1 MIGTRTTN
9 NEQRTTNNEQRTTNN
24 GIVKIISADFVT
36 SAAAGGTDLGIPRD
50 GLPQVA
56 MAGRSNVGKSTLINT
71 LLRRQVARTSAAP
84 GKTRLA
90 NVFRITV
97 EGGGPGRW
105 SLYLVDLPGYGYARG
120 GADAAKELA
129 AVAEAYFR
137 DAERLRPERGAERKS
152 AEGQPPSE
160 SEREP
165 SARNGGGAPAH
176 REMWGPASS
185 DKSRRLVFLLV
196 DSRHPGLDS
205 DLQAYRWLTTLG
217 VDPLIVATKIDKLSR
232 AERTRNLRELE
243 RVFGTPALP
252 VSAERGEG
260 LEQLWTTIA
269 KVGRAADRRV
279 RAADEGTTT

>member
-1 MIGTRTTN
+1 L
-9 NEQRTTNNEQRTTNN
+9 
-24 GIVKIISADFVT
+24 KIISADFVT

-56 MAGRSNVGKSTLINT
+56 MAGRSNVGKSTLINK
-71 LLRRQVARTSAAP
+71 LLRRPVARTSAAP

-137 DAERLRPERGAERKS
+137 EA
-152 AEGQPPSE
+152 
-160 SEREP
+160 
-165 SARNGGGAPAH
+165 APQT
-176 REMWGPASS
+176 
-185 DKSRRLVFLLV
+185 FLLV

-205 DLQAYRWLTTLG
+205 DFQAYRWLTTLG

-232 AERTRNLRELE
+232 AERTRNLRELG
-243 RVFGTPALP
+243 RIFGKPALP

-269 KVGRAADRRV
+269 KVGRAARIK
-279 RAADEGTTT
+279 AADEGTTT

>member
-1 MIGTRTTN
+1 L
-9 NEQRTTNNEQRTTNN
+9 
-24 GIVKIISADFVT
+24 KIISADFVT

-56 MAGRSNVGKSTLINT
+56 MAGRSNVGKSTLINK

-120 GADAAKELA
+120 GADAAEELR
-129 AVAEAYFR
+129 AVAEAYF
-137 DAERLRPERGAERKS
+137 AE
-152 AEGQPPSE
+152 
-160 SEREP
+160 
-165 SARNGGGAPAH
+165 
-176 REMWGPASS
+176 SS
-185 DKSRRLVFLLV
+185 PQTFLLV

-243 RVFGTPALP
+243 RIFGTPALP

-269 KVGRAADRRV
+269 KAGRAARIK
-279 RAADEGTTT
+279 AADEGTTT